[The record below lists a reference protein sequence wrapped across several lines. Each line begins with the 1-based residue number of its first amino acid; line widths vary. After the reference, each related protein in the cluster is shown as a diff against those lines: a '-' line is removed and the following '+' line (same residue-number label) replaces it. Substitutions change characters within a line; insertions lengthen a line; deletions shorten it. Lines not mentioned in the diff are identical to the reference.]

1 MADMVMQRIVD
12 PPYAGSN
19 PASHLTIILYIAASH
34 YAEPLILCPEGGII
48 MPKNTTIT
56 LTPEELKLLLDA
68 MEDEEFIM
76 SIPLLLEDLNKE
88 ELDAEKEDF

>member
-1 MADMVMQRIVD
+1 
-12 PPYAGSN
+12 
-19 PASHLTIILYIAASH
+19 
-34 YAEPLILCPEGGII
+34 

>member
-1 MADMVMQRIVD
+1 
-12 PPYAGSN
+12 
-19 PASHLTIILYIAASH
+19 
-34 YAEPLILCPEGGII
+34 

-56 LTPEELKLLLDA
+56 LTPEELKLLLEA